1 MAGMTNK
8 AITGIFM
15 LVLVGAALITG
26 AASARTSTAP
36 RNTSSPTVTGTARE
50 GNTLTAHNG
59 GWANSPTSFTYQ
71 WQRCA
76 PDGSG
81 CTDIAGETKQTYTLA
96 SADVDHTLRVVVT
109 ATNADGSNSAN
120 SATTAAVSSKSAPIN
135 TVKPAISGTAS
146 VGQELSASTGTWTG
160 GVTSYSYQWQKCTA
174 AAVCTDVDG
183 ATARTYG
190 VRLADVGS
198 TLRVVVTAHNS
209 SGSTASATSDQT
221 GVVASAGGTTTVTTP
236 GNKAPTLSFISLRR
250 TGISAYARF
259 RVCDDS
265 TARLNVTER
274 DSKPHVSSYT
284 RHFLVSGK
292 PCATYSRHWVIP
304 ARFRHGRYTVT
315 LQARDRKGAAS
326 PARHRTL
333 THS

>member
-1 MAGMTNK
+1 
-8 AITGIFM
+8 M
-15 LVLVGAALITG
+15 LVLLGAALLTG
-26 AASARTSTAP
+26 AASARTTMAP
-36 RNTSSPTVTGTARE
+36 SNTSAPTISGTVRE

-59 GWANSPTSFTYQ
+59 NWANTPTSFAYQ

-81 CTDIAGETKQTYTLA
+81 CADIAGATKQTYLLA
-96 SADVDHTLRVVVT
+96 TADVDHTIRVGVT
-109 ATNADGSNSAN
+109 ATNADGQASAS
-120 SATTAAVSSKSAPIN
+120 SAVTALISSHSAPVN
-135 TVKPAISGTAS
+135 TAKPNITGTAS

-160 GVTSYSYQWQKCTA
+160 GATSFTYQWQTCTA
-174 AAVCTDVDG
+174 SAVCTSVDG

-198 TLRVVVTAHNS
+198 SLRVAVTAHNL
-209 SGSTASATSDQT
+209 SGSTATANSDQT
-221 GVVASAGGTTTVTTP
+221 AIVASGGSTTTTTVTTP
-236 GNKAPTLSFISLRR
+236 GNKRPTLTFISLGR
-250 TGISAYARF
+250 TGSSAYARF

-274 DSKPHVSSYT
+274 DSKPRVSSYT

-292 PCATYSRHWVIP
+292 PCAAYSRHWVIP

-315 LQARDRKGAAS
+315 LQARDGQGATS
-326 PARHRTL
+326 PARSRSL

>member
-1 MAGMTNK
+1 MTNK

-15 LVLVGAALITG
+15 LVLLGAALFSGI
-26 AASARTSTAP
+26 AAARTATAP
-36 RNTSSPTVTGTARE
+36 RNTSAPTVTGTDRE

-59 GWANSPTSFTYQ
+59 GWANSPTSFAYQ

-81 CTDIAGETKQTYTLA
+81 CTDITGATKQTYALA
-96 SADVDHTLRVVVT
+96 SADVDHTIRVGVT
-109 ATNADGSNSAN
+109 ATNADGSSSASSAVTKLVSSNSAPVN
-120 SATTAAVSSKSAPIN
+120 TA
-135 TVKPAISGTAS
+135 KPTISGTAS

-160 GVTSYSYQWQKCTA
+160 GVTSYTYQWQSCTA
-174 AAVCTDVDG
+174 SAVCTDVDG

-190 VRLADVGS
+190 VRLTDVGS
-198 TLRVVVTAHNS
+198 SLRVAVTAHNL
-209 SGSTASATSDQT
+209 SGSNATASSDQT

-236 GNKAPTLSFISLRR
+236 GNKPPTLSFISLRR
-250 TGISAYARF
+250 TGNSAFARF

-265 TARLNVTER
+265 SARLNVTER
-274 DSKPHVSSYT
+274 DSKAHVSSYT

-292 PCATYSRHWVIP
+292 PCAAYSRQWLIP

-315 LQARDRKGAAS
+315 LQARDRQGATS
-326 PARHRTL
+326 PSRHRTL